1 MRGYGPWHPQTTSPE
16 LIEPKGKLSAKH
28 PLLGYANLPGKFHVT
43 LSGGHRWKVT
53 HLSHGLRATHLV
65 QSGKRKRSK
74 KEIWILGCSFT
85 YGWGVND
92 NETFTWL
99 LQEQLPNYEV
109 VNFGVCGYGTMHS
122 LIQFREALKEREK
135 PVTAV
140 IVYASFHDERNTM
153 LRSWRKACV
162 RSSNLQGHFPY
173 ARLDADGNLQ
183 IFHDQKY
190 FHEFPFMR
198 RSALMHQIEQ
208 YYNRVEDRYYCSH
221 EVTKAIMKDFARSC
235 RENSISL
242 VVASVESDPDML
254 QFCEKEG
261 AQTIDISVDLKQRGN
276 AIPGDGHPTARV
288 HRQYA
293 QKLEPLLRNV
303 ISSRVPS

>member
-1 MRGYGPWHPQTTSPE
+1 MVTGIALIAILKMLVELGRRKCLFCLIYCAFWGVVLIFAAEVALRMRGYGPWHPQTTSPE

-53 HLSHGLRATHLV
+53 HLSHGLRATHFV

-92 NETFTWL
+92 DETFAWL
-99 LQEQLPNYEV
+99 LQEKLPNYEV

-153 LRSWRKACV
+153 LRSWR
-162 RSSNLQGHFPY
+162 N
-173 ARLDADGNLQ
+173 
-183 IFHDQKY
+183 
-190 FHEFPFMR
+190 
-198 RSALMHQIEQ
+198 
-208 YYNRVEDRYYCSH
+208 
-221 EVTKAIMKDFARSC
+221 
-235 RENSISL
+235 
-242 VVASVESDPDML
+242 
-254 QFCEKEG
+254 
-261 AQTIDISVDLKQRGN
+261 
-276 AIPGDGHPTARV
+276 PTFR
-288 HRQYA
+288 
-293 QKLEPLLRNV
+293 
-303 ISSRVPS
+303 